1 MKTRFY
7 KFFFKGMEKPI
18 VMEAEDK
25 YIAYEM
31 LKQLSYKSQTK
42 IDMSKLEDIRLET
55 PLVGISTKKRNGI
68 DLTWVSKKYTSD
80 GWLETEE
87 FKNIQELKTQSNG
100 N

>member
-25 YIAYEM
+25 FIAYEM
-31 LKQLSYKSQTK
+31 LKKLSFKSKTK
-42 IDMSKLEDIRLET
+42 IDINKLEDIRLET
-55 PLVGISTKKRNGI
+55 PLIGISTKKRNGI
-68 DLTWVSKKYTSD
+68 NLTWVSKEYTSD

-87 FKNIQELKTQSNG
+87 FNNIQELKKQNNG

>member
-87 FKNIQELKTQSNG
+87 FKNIQELKPQSNG

>member
-7 KFFFKGMEKPI
+7 KYFFQGMEKPI
-18 VMEAEDK
+18 IMEAEDR

-31 LKQLSYKSQTK
+31 LKQLSFKAQTK
-42 IDMSKLEDIRLET
+42 IDMDKLEDMRVET
-55 PLVGISTKKRNGI
+55 PLVGISTKNRSGLNY
-68 DLTWVSKKYTSD
+68 TWVGKEYTSD

-87 FKNIQELKTQSNG
+87 YKRIQELKKQN